1 MDKQKPKSIWDSKI
15 LWVFISILAS
25 ILLWV
30 YVTTTEGDLIEHTF
44 SSVPVVF
51 SGEENLRNNEGLVI
65 SNISTNKVSV
75 RVRATRREISR
86 LSSDSIVAVVDVSK
100 FTLSGNYNQ
109 SVSIEFPLESDA
121 NSISIVSITPQDIS
135 FNIEQTSS
143 KTIEVDGLFVGT
155 VAEGY
160 AAQPIEFNP
169 QTVTVTGPLSEIDKV
184 ATAWV
189 EVNREGVDKTIQFNS
204 AYELRD
210 SEGNTLS
217 LNNITLETQTV
228 SVTIPVTATKEV
240 PLTVDLVD
248 GGGASAEN
256 VKITCDPATIT
267 VAGDAQTLAGLN
279 KISLGTVDLASFAS
293 SFEDT
298 FRVVLDND
306 ITNVTGISEAK
317 VTIKIVGL
325 ETKAFNVSNITT
337 INAPAGKTAAVI
349 TENVEVTLRGSEA
362 VLGKIQANNI
372 RIVADLA
379 ELGSTTGVFE
389 PIVKVYVDGFTN
401 VGAIGEYKVYIK
413 LK

>member
-51 SGEENLRNNEGLVI
+51 NGEENLRNNEGLVI

-389 PIVKVYVDGFTN
+389 PIVKVYVDGFTD
-401 VGAIGEYKVYIK
+401 VGAIGEYKVYVK